1 MRKDHMRT
9 IREDGHTRATH
20 EGILA
25 ETAPAL
31 DTALL
36 SQPLLLFCLCDALR
50 LLLVHPLLHPLHLAV
65 QFVIMLL
72 HTLALAFVP

>member
-1 MRKDHMRT
+1 MRT

-25 ETAPAL
+25 ETARAL

-36 SQPLLLFCLCDALR
+36 PQPLLLFCLCDALR

-72 HTLALAFVP
+72 YTLALAFVP

>member
-1 MRKDHMRT
+1 MRT

-31 DTALL
+31 DTAFLP
-36 SQPLLLFCLCDALR
+36 QPLLLFCLCDALR
-50 LLLVHPLLHPLHLAV
+50 FLLVHPLLHPLHLAI